1 MKLYKIDFDPMYPV
15 PSGLIILAKN
25 KKNALKMAETVL
37 THTKPTKATLI
48 EQNYEKVVFFE
59 SGDYQHFLYTL
70 LLCRFNALQRLV
82 YGFVSHSRNLQM
94 KTNINQAYKLY
105 ALLCV
110 VRNLSHKLYRNA
122 KS

>member
-48 EQNYEKVVFFE
+48 EQNYEKIVFFE
-59 SGDYQHFLYTL
+59 SGDY
-70 LLCRFNALQRLV
+70 
-82 YGFVSHSRNLQM
+82 
-94 KTNINQAYKLY
+94 
-105 ALLCV
+105 
-110 VRNLSHKLYRNA
+110 
-122 KS
+122 